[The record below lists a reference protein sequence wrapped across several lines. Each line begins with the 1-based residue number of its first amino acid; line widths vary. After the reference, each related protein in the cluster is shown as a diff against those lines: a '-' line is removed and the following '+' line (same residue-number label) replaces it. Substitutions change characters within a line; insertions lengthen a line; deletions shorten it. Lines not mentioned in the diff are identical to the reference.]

1 MNLWVVG
8 YLPKKKKKK
17 KGRVGDPD
25 VLEFV
30 GNTVLFS
37 TLVIGRLREAALL
50 FVTR

>member
-1 MNLWVVG
+1 MGGWIFT
-8 YLPKKKKKK
+8 KKEKKK

>member
-8 YLPKKKKKK
+8 YLPKKKKK

-30 GNTVLFS
+30 GNTILFS

-50 FVTR
+50 FVTP